1 MQLASIDEPV
11 RIDAS
16 RIRRT
21 LASVRR
27 HRSGIVAARITG
39 ALAIMG
45 GIALI
50 AVFLTNA
57 DGALSGLVTSSGLAG
72 GGAQRGLT
80 LLLRAVGPMALM
92 VAGVSLIVVSR
103 LTETLLAEDA
113 KTKAMGAAIKV
124 LRQNSHSGI
133 ETIDTIRWSEY
144 GSRFGSERGVAIVA
158 EYRRDGVVI
167 EGQMNIVDGG
177 GLRFVEREV
186 RS

>member
-11 RIDAS
+11 QVDVS
-16 RIRRT
+16 RVRRT

-27 HRSGIVAARITG
+27 HKIGIVATRITG
-39 ALAIMG
+39 VLAITG
-45 GIALI
+45 GVALI

-57 DGALSGLVTSSGLAG
+57 DGALSGAFNPAADA
-72 GGAQRGLT
+72 AQRGLT
-80 LLLRAVGPMALM
+80 LLLRTVGPMALM

-113 KTKAMGAAIKV
+113 KTRAQGAAIKV
-124 LRQNSHSGI
+124 LRQNSHSAI
-133 ETIDTIRWSEY
+133 ETIDAIRWSEY
-144 GSRFGSERGVAIVA
+144 GDRFGGERGVVIVA

-186 RS
+186 R